1 MFWASKQP
9 HSLALRLSAW
19 YAGSAFLLLA
29 AGTGFL
35 YWELVQNSNEED
47 DQYLWEKVN
56 TLGKLVTER
65 DFRTLKWEVE
75 GESSVRPA
83 VEVLS
88 RVFAGDGRI
97 LVESSGMSEQLA
109 PQIFPKSDRPE
120 YRTVGKRI
128 FRVLSVQG
136 SNYALQV
143 GLEVRH
149 PPRSGWLDELG
160 RLKDGRSMGLGVA
173 RCAPDWLVQN
183 CPAAPSAVSCSRMYV
198 RTCSSSNPTVDTA

>member
-35 YWELVQNSNEED
+35 YWELVQNSNAED

-56 TLGKLVTER
+56 TLGKLVNER
-65 DFRTLKWEVE
+65 DLRTLKWEVE

-88 RVFAGDGRI
+88 RVFTGDGRI
-97 LVESSGMSEQLA
+97 LV
-109 PQIFPKSDRPE
+109 
-120 YRTVGKRI
+120 
-128 FRVLSVQG
+128 
-136 SNYALQV
+136 
-143 GLEVRH
+143 
-149 PPRSGWLDELG
+149 
-160 RLKDGRSMGLGVA
+160 
-173 RCAPDWLVQN
+173 
-183 CPAAPSAVSCSRMYV
+183 
-198 RTCSSSNPTVDTA
+198 